1 MVIGDDHEHGHH
13 NDFDDYDDYDPLGNN
28 AFDEIEDDNTYEGS
42 VLREIWVL
50 SSMSSFI
57 TMMILP

>member
-1 MVIGDDHEHGHH
+1 MVIGDHHDHDHH
-13 NDFDDYDDYDPLGNN
+13 NDFDDHEEYDQLGNN
-28 AFDEIEDDNTYEGS
+28 GFDEIEDDDTYEGS

-50 SSMSSFI
+50 LSMSSFI

>member
-13 NDFDDYDDYDPLGNN
+13 NDFDDYDDCDPLGNN
-28 AFDEIEDDNTYEGS
+28 GFDEIEDDNTYEGS